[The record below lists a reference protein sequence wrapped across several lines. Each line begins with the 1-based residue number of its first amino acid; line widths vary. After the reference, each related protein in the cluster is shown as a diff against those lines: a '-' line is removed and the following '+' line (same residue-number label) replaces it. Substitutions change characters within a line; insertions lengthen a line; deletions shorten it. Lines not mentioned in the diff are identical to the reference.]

1 MQPRPP
7 TVPLA
12 PNAIQKGTPL
22 KVLMNQESIE
32 CLAQNILYV
41 HKVFPAEAF
50 CQHALTNLEPLEL
63 MQRAQHIAKSLREFL
78 PDNYQQA
85 VSILIDSFTPAETE
99 VGSLGLAGFFYMPHS
114 FSLPISV

>member
-22 KVLMNQESIE
+22 KVLMNRESIE

-41 HKVFPAEAF
+41 HKTFPAKTF
-50 CQHALTNLEPLEL
+50 CQHALTDLEPLEL
-63 MQRAQHIAKSLREFL
+63 MQRAQHIVTR
-78 PDNYQQA
+78 
-85 VSILIDSFTPAETE
+85 
-99 VGSLGLAGFFYMPHS
+99 
-114 FSLPISV
+114 